1 MNIFDCTTFFDEK
14 LMMDVRF
21 NVLDEY
27 VSKFVVVES
36 TYSHSGK
43 KKVSILKLTIILN
56 LKIKLIILLSKKN
69 QTI

>member
-43 KKVSILKLTIILN
+43 KKKS
-56 LKIKLIILLSKKN
+56 
-69 QTI
+69 QF